1 MDSSLSQ
8 NHYDELRRA
17 IHFGRA
23 NLQDWIVVEELA
35 KPPLKSLPVDK
46 FANVLCK
53 DGEQANDDA
62 VRVLRRELIAIYD
75 NAATYRL
82 EAKAAKSR
90 LNCGRKALS
99 LLTKALTSLDDAC
112 PPMQRGLQSA
122 FGSPAD
128 DIKGLNESKP
138 LDALCR
144 QISLA
149 IVPHVMNLERLV
161 QLEDAKQPGG
171 RKERLRVLVD
181 FLADWWISETG
192 KSVAPYVVANRRDG
206 APAIVHERRG
216 EFISLAVALFGEID
230 RFKESEIISAV
241 TNMHKDRLPSKK
253 L

>member
-1 MDSSLSQ
+1 MDTSLSR
-8 NHYDELRRA
+8 NHHDKLRSA
-17 IHFGRA
+17 LHFGRA
-23 NLQDWIVVEELA
+23 NPQDWIVVEELA
-35 KPPLKSLPVDK
+35 RAPLSSLPVDK

-62 VRVLRRELIAIYD
+62 VRVLRRALIAIYD

-90 LNCGRKALS
+90 LNSGRKALS

-112 PPMQRGLQSA
+112 PPMRRGLQSV

-149 IVPHVMNLERLV
+149 IAPHVMNLERRI
-161 QLEDAKQPGG
+161 QSEDAKQSGG
-171 RKERLRVLVD
+171 
-181 FLADWWISETG
+181 A
-192 KSVAPYVVANRRDG
+192 
-206 APAIVHERRG
+206 
-216 EFISLAVALFGEID
+216 
-230 RFKESEIISAV
+230 
-241 TNMHKDRLPSKK
+241 
-253 L
+253 